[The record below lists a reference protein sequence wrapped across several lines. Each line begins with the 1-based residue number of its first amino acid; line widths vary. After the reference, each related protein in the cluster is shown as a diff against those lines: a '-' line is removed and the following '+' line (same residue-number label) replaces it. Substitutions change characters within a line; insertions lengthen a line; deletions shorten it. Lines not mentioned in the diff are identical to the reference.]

1 MYKGAIP
8 RSSKLQR
15 FLEATI
21 MPENEQAQKVIV
33 LEPQKV
39 IVVEEADDSCDDN
52 DWRGQGK
59 RYSSKNSRC
68 LSRIEDKATN
78 SLNRVAD
85 AINHGADAYT
95 KKRNKSE
102 DEKKD
107 GALVD
112 FFVNA
117 ATGAST
123 TISESAPV
131 LIDVAEAFTTN
142 RRRKQIRRFVRSFPF
157 RF

>member
-1 MYKGAIP
+1 
-8 RSSKLQR
+8 
-15 FLEATI
+15 

-39 IVVEEADDSCDDN
+39 IVVEEADDCDDN
-52 DWRGQGK
+52 DRRGKGK

-68 LSRIEDKATN
+68 LGRIEDNATK

>member
-1 MYKGAIP
+1 
-8 RSSKLQR
+8 
-15 FLEATI
+15 
-21 MPENEQAQKVIV
+21 MPDNEQPQKVIV

-39 IVVEEADDSCDDN
+39 IVVEDADDNCDD
-52 DWRGQGK
+52 DDRRGKGK
-59 RYSSKNSRC
+59 RYSSKNSRR
-68 LSRIEDKATN
+68 LGDIENRVTK

-85 AINHGADAYT
+85 AIDHGADAYT

-102 DEKKD
+102 DERKD

-142 RRRKQIRRFVRSFPF
+142 RRRKQIRKFVRSFPF